1 MRVNWR
7 VWNRQWRIKL
17 GSVFGIFS
25 KHNHGLWKLSSFY
38 ILNVCPS
45 LASSCC
51 QHPARVSGLA
61 LVMEGDSL
69 LSLLGRQAGWQ
80 GRLDGAGQDRTEQL
94 GQAGQA
100 RPVILTQLIQLDS
113 LWSPFH
119 ETLCFL
125 LKNPSQV
132 LMSTDVLNLVW
143 VYLFQKKQKQPW
155 STVFQRREHNC
166 KMNDHIWATVFGY
179 TCISFWCHFVDILQ
193 QPLILQTK
201 SPMS

>member
-1 MRVNWR
+1 MRA
-7 VWNRQWRIKL
+7 QLILHPKC
-17 GSVFGIFS
+17 FS
-25 KHNHGLWKLSSFY
+25 P
-38 ILNVCPS
+38 VCPS
-45 LASSCC
+45 LASFCC
-51 QHPARVSGLA
+51 QHPARVSRLA

-69 LSLLGRQAGWQ
+69 LSLLGRQAG
-80 GRLDGAGQDRTEQL
+80 RAGQDRT
-94 GQAGQA
+94 GQGRAVRTSRVGKAGDPDSA
-100 RPVILTQLIQLDS
+100 HPTWLPLT
-113 LWSPFH
+113 PFH

-143 VYLFQKKQKQPW
+143 VYLFQKKQEQPW

-166 KMNDHIWATVFGY
+166 KMNDPIWATIFGY

-201 SPMS
+201 GLMS